1 MIAQAGL
8 LVVSFFALLQ
18 DIWIHK
24 VKNWYILL
32 ALSVGLIYQFFLGN
46 GLEGILGAAAG
57 MLFYR
62 LFMLRFMGAGDVKM
76 FCVIGAWA
84 AFPRIFMLMAY
95 CVLVNGVVAFFI
107 MVMRKNGK
115 RILYHFWLWLKTCFL
130 LQGYTP
136 MVEETDH
143 SDKYPYM
150 IGVFLGAIVFCA
162 VGG

>member
-46 GLEGILGAAAG
+46 GLEGILGAA
-57 MLFYR
+57 
-62 LFMLRFMGAGDVKM
+62 
-76 FCVIGAWA
+76 
-84 AFPRIFMLMAY
+84 
-95 CVLVNGVVAFFI
+95 VNGVVAFFI